1 MSQSCDSRRSIRR
14 SISLLFV
21 LNCYSSV
28 NLVLISIRNPVN
40 RFRIFLC
47 QSVQILTGLC
57 EDARLRDSGHVWQ
70 GQNSKKW
77 FLRAYWTIQ
86 LNFIPFLVC
95 TIFLSGAHALLS
107 LMVKLTV
114 ALYVTATG
122 VCVFTFKNQVAM
134 SDFGQSSGGHLNF
147 TLVCIHLLQCL

>member
-1 MSQSCDSRRSIRR
+1 MSQSCDSRR

-40 RFRIFLC
+40 RFRIFIC

-86 LNFIPFLVC
+86 LNFLPFLVRC
-95 TIFLSGAHALLS
+95 TLFSSGAHALLS

-134 SDFGQSSGGHLNF
+134 SDHLNF
-147 TLVCIHLLQCL
+147 TLVFIHLLQCL